1 MLESL
6 TIRNFAIID
15 EMTVEFH
22 DGLSV
27 ITGETGA
34 GKSIVI
40 DALELVL
47 GARGSTDLI
56 RAGESELEVSAVFTD
71 IDDRL
76 FEHLPF
82 DNEEGILILRRQMRE
97 DGVGRCYANDRPV
110 TVRTLKTIGDRLV
123 DLHGQH
129 DHQSLFS
136 VPEHIH
142 FLDEFASLDVQ
153 AEKVRHLHNELA
165 GLSNEIVELKRRV
178 EQGEREHELNLFQMQ
193 EIDKAELVPGE
204 DDALEADIQR
214 LSHASELKEFGYQA
228 FHMLSEAEGSIGETA
243 GNIAG
248 QLEDLSASDH
258 TLRTPLDMMSQ
269 ILDQVQELSSFFRH
283 YADSIDDDPSA
294 LAECEDRLKVI
305 ERVKNKYGPTIENV
319 LSFRNRLESAS
330 NEVTDVMARIEELE
344 SRIGSLRGELIREAR
359 SLSIKRV
366 QAAPDLSREVET
378 HLAELGMAHARLV
391 VDVSPV
397 KTGLTVDDE
406 GTTVTIGANG
416 MNRVEFMF
424 SANPGEEPKSL
435 SKIAS
440 GGEISRVMLSL
451 KLALT
456 TAVHVPTMV
465 FDEIDTGVSGR
476 VAEAVGNKILALAG
490 IRQVLVI
497 THLPQIAGKAHC
509 HFSARKK
516 VSGDRTI
523 ASLVRLDD
531 EMRQEELA
539 AMLSGDILT
548 DAARAQARQLMRDD
562 NDRN

>member
-56 RAGESELEVSAVFTD
+56 RAGESELEVTAVFTNIGD
-71 IDDRL
+71 GL

-82 DNEEGILILRRQMRE
+82 ENEDGILILRRQMRE

-110 TVRTLKTIGDRLV
+110 TVRTMKTIGDRLV

-136 VPEHIH
+136 VAEHIY
-142 FLDEFASLDVQ
+142 FLDEFASLDKQ
-153 AEKVRHLHNELA
+153 AENVRRLYNELA
-165 GLSNEIVELKRRV
+165 GMSNEIVELKRRV

-193 EIDKAELVPGE
+193 EIDKAELIPGE
-204 DDALEADIQR
+204 DDALEADIRR

-228 FHMLSEAEGSIGETA
+228 FQMLSEADGSIGESA
-243 GNIAG
+243 GIIAAR
-248 QLEDLSASDH
+248 LEDLSTSDH

-269 ILDQVQELSSFFRH
+269 ILDQVQEMSSFFRH
-283 YADSIDDDPSA
+283 YADSIDDDPTA
-294 LAECEDRLKVI
+294 LAECEERLKVI
-305 ERVKNKYGPTIENV
+305 ERVKNKYGPTIEDV
-319 LSFRNRLESAS
+319 LAFRRRLESAS
-330 NEVTDVMARIEELE
+330 NEVNDIKTRIDELE
-344 SRIGSLRGELIREAR
+344 TRMNSLRGDLIKEAR
-359 SLSIKRV
+359 SLSEKRI
-366 QAAPDLSREVET
+366 QAAPDLSREVEA
-378 HLAELGMAHARLV
+378 HLAELGMAHALLV
-391 VDVSPV
+391 VNVSPV
-397 KTGLTVDDE
+397 TSGLAINVD
-406 GTTVTIGANG
+406 GKAITIGANG
-416 MNRVEFMF
+416 MDRVEFMF
-424 SANPGEEPKSL
+424 SANPGEDPKSL
-435 SKIAS
+435 TRIAS

-465 FDEIDTGVSGR
+465 FDEIDAGVSGR

-490 IRQVLVI
+490 IRQVIVI
-497 THLPQIAGKAHC
+497 THLPQIAGKAHS

-516 VSGDRTI
+516 VIGDRTT
-523 ASLVRLDD
+523 ATLVHLDD

-548 DAARAQARQLMRDD
+548 DAARAQARQLMRNDS
-562 NDRN
+562 DRN